1 MILNVF
7 NTESGKVEKVDST
20 KLNTEV
26 HVHRNSLEAFSK
38 EELNSFGY
46 KDK

>member
-7 NTESGKVEKVDST
+7 NSDSGNVEKVDST
-20 KLNTEV
+20 KLNPEI

-38 EELNSFGY
+38 EELDSFGY
-46 KDK
+46 KAK